1 MAQDL
6 RFCDNPQIRVFLV
19 VLSLAPLATSRSVVR
34 PWPVPRVSVRRVVP
48 SNSGRRARMRSASG
62 GTKPREFCTPRCT
75 AGLTES
81 GSSRLLLLPQQ
92 QSAAAL
98 IRKLMTSSTAGGIH
112 TSRQSRCAAVHCHLP
127 AATHNVRSHW
137 MSPADGPASPSCTR
151 AMPQAAAVAYTASTL
166 GAAARCSKSTSFLPL
181 MPLSR
186 LVARHSRMLSR
197 SYGGRVCGAVACVW
211 PVLTR
216 LLSVSCPGH
225 KKSHTGSGSGAQ

>member
-1 MAQDL
+1 
-6 RFCDNPQIRVFLV
+6 
-19 VLSLAPLATSRSVVR
+19 
-34 PWPVPRVSVRRVVP
+34 
-48 SNSGRRARMRSASG
+48 
-62 GTKPREFCTPRCT
+62 
-75 AGLTES
+75 
-81 GSSRLLLLPQQ
+81 
-92 QSAAAL
+92 
-98 IRKLMTSSTAGGIH
+98 
-112 TSRQSRCAAVHCHLP
+112 
-127 AATHNVRSHW
+127 

-216 LLSVSCPGH
+216 LLSVPCLGH
-225 KKSHTGSGSGAQ
+225 KNRTRGAAQGPSKPRNRQMSQPGSPRAGPSQGWIEELGPLQGATPPGRPAFPVPVLPNQPRRQRELPATLSGSSASRTRPNRGPQTRSARQRLVTLCCP

>member
-1 MAQDL
+1 M
-6 RFCDNPQIRVFLV
+6 
-19 VLSLAPLATSRSVVR
+19 
-34 PWPVPRVSVRRVVP
+34 
-48 SNSGRRARMRSASG
+48 
-62 GTKPREFCTPRCT
+62 
-75 AGLTES
+75 
-81 GSSRLLLLPQQ
+81 
-92 QSAAAL
+92 
-98 IRKLMTSSTAGGIH
+98 
-112 TSRQSRCAAVHCHLP
+112 HCHLP

-216 LLSVSCPGH
+216 LLSVPCLGH
-225 KKSHTGSGSGAQ
+225 KNRTRGAAQGPSKPRNRQMSQPGSPRAGPSRITNLSSASTFGRSGCASQGALRPTYYAHAFRIRVRSGGRRGLRLTYYAYVLRIRTPKVSERASAPRTTHTHSGFE

>member
-1 MAQDL
+1 M
-6 RFCDNPQIRVFLV
+6 
-19 VLSLAPLATSRSVVR
+19 
-34 PWPVPRVSVRRVVP
+34 
-48 SNSGRRARMRSASG
+48 
-62 GTKPREFCTPRCT
+62 
-75 AGLTES
+75 
-81 GSSRLLLLPQQ
+81 
-92 QSAAAL
+92 
-98 IRKLMTSSTAGGIH
+98 
-112 TSRQSRCAAVHCHLP
+112 HCHLP

-151 AMPQAAAVAYTASTL
+151 AMPQAVAVAYTASTL

-216 LLSVSCPGH
+216 LLSVPCLGH
-225 KKSHTGSGSGAQ
+225 KNRTRGAAQGPSKPRNRQMSQPGSPRAGPSRNGENSFSAKRPLSPQRIDAPRARVPRGDARANGANARDRRSTGRDSNTRGSVDRGES

>member
-1 MAQDL
+1 M
-6 RFCDNPQIRVFLV
+6 
-19 VLSLAPLATSRSVVR
+19 
-34 PWPVPRVSVRRVVP
+34 
-48 SNSGRRARMRSASG
+48 
-62 GTKPREFCTPRCT
+62 
-75 AGLTES
+75 
-81 GSSRLLLLPQQ
+81 
-92 QSAAAL
+92 
-98 IRKLMTSSTAGGIH
+98 
-112 TSRQSRCAAVHCHLP
+112 HCHLP

-211 PVLTR
+211 PVLNR
-216 LLSVSCPGH
+216 LLSVPCLGH
-225 KKSHTGSGSGAQ
+225 KNRTRGAAQGPSKPRNRQMSQPGSPRAGPSREQYIVGAPSLIISTCISWYLPVSPGIPPYPARLTPSSPASLRAPSCCRRCRDAASCASCGRACFRAFGALLLLVLARAMLRR

>member
-1 MAQDL
+1 M
-6 RFCDNPQIRVFLV
+6 
-19 VLSLAPLATSRSVVR
+19 
-34 PWPVPRVSVRRVVP
+34 
-48 SNSGRRARMRSASG
+48 
-62 GTKPREFCTPRCT
+62 
-75 AGLTES
+75 
-81 GSSRLLLLPQQ
+81 
-92 QSAAAL
+92 
-98 IRKLMTSSTAGGIH
+98 
-112 TSRQSRCAAVHCHLP
+112 HCHLP

-151 AMPQAAAVAYTASTL
+151 AMPQAVAVAYTASTL

-216 LLSVSCPGH
+216 LLSVPCLGH
-225 KKSHTGSGSGAQ
+225 KNRTRGAAQGPSKPRNRQMSQPVPPRAGPSPPGPSMQARSIDRGSCGRPGRAQQQQPPWVHARDTLREP

>member
-1 MAQDL
+1 M
-6 RFCDNPQIRVFLV
+6 
-19 VLSLAPLATSRSVVR
+19 
-34 PWPVPRVSVRRVVP
+34 
-48 SNSGRRARMRSASG
+48 
-62 GTKPREFCTPRCT
+62 
-75 AGLTES
+75 
-81 GSSRLLLLPQQ
+81 
-92 QSAAAL
+92 
-98 IRKLMTSSTAGGIH
+98 
-112 TSRQSRCAAVHCHLP
+112 HCHLP

-151 AMPQAAAVAYTASTL
+151 AMPQAVAVAYTASTL

-216 LLSVSCPGH
+216 LLSVPCLGHNNRTRGAAQGPSKPRNRQMSQPGSPRAGPSPQSSPFRQCTAREFTA
-225 KKSHTGSGSGAQ
+225 SHIHVRGGRPGSGHARRAINKSA

>member
-1 MAQDL
+1 MTKN
-6 RFCDNPQIRVFLV
+6 DNPQIRVFLV

-92 QSAAAL
+92 QSAAAPM
-98 IRKLMTSSTAGGIH
+98 RKLMTSIAAGGI
-112 TSRQSRCAAVHCHLP
+112 R
-127 AATHNVRSHW
+127 AATAGVRLCTATCPRLLYAQHVRSHW

-186 LVARHSRMLSR
+186 LVARH
-197 SYGGRVCGAVACVW
+197 
-211 PVLTR
+211 
-216 LLSVSCPGH
+216 
-225 KKSHTGSGSGAQ
+225 

>member
-1 MAQDL
+1 M
-6 RFCDNPQIRVFLV
+6 
-19 VLSLAPLATSRSVVR
+19 
-34 PWPVPRVSVRRVVP
+34 
-48 SNSGRRARMRSASG
+48 
-62 GTKPREFCTPRCT
+62 
-75 AGLTES
+75 
-81 GSSRLLLLPQQ
+81 
-92 QSAAAL
+92 
-98 IRKLMTSSTAGGIH
+98 
-112 TSRQSRCAAVHCHLP
+112 HCHLP

-151 AMPQAAAVAYTASTL
+151 AMPQAVAVAYTASTL

-216 LLSVSCPGH
+216 LLSVPCLGH
-225 KKSHTGSGSGAQ
+225 KNRTRGAAQGPSKPRNRQMSHPVPPRAGPSLETVHGPTGPLAAPSLFPPPHDHAMPPPPAPPCGTARAVGARWSSIPE

>member
-1 MAQDL
+1 MFSV
-6 RFCDNPQIRVFLV
+6 FCF
-19 VLSLAPLATSRSVVR
+19 SKR
-34 PWPVPRVSVRRVVP
+34 PP
-48 SNSGRRARMRSASG
+48 ARHPEAARPP
-62 GTKPREFCTPRCT
+62 THREIKNARP
-75 AGLTES
+75 
-81 GSSRLLLLPQQ
+81 
-92 QSAAAL
+92 
-98 IRKLMTSSTAGGIH
+98 KLMTSSTALH
-112 TSRQSRCAAVHCHLP
+112 TSRHSRCAAVHCHLP

-216 LLSVSCPGH
+216 LLSVPCLGH
-225 KKSHTGSGSGAQ
+225 KNRTRGAAQGPSKPRNRQMSQPGSPRAIV

>member
-1 MAQDL
+1 M
-6 RFCDNPQIRVFLV
+6 
-19 VLSLAPLATSRSVVR
+19 
-34 PWPVPRVSVRRVVP
+34 
-48 SNSGRRARMRSASG
+48 
-62 GTKPREFCTPRCT
+62 
-75 AGLTES
+75 
-81 GSSRLLLLPQQ
+81 
-92 QSAAAL
+92 
-98 IRKLMTSSTAGGIH
+98 
-112 TSRQSRCAAVHCHLP
+112 HCHLP

-151 AMPQAAAVAYTASTL
+151 AMPQAVTVAYTASTL

-216 LLSVSCPGH
+216 LLSVPCLGHNNRTRGAAQGPSKPRNRQMSQPG
-225 KKSHTGSGSGAQ
+225 SPRAGPSLRIPGGTTVAGACAPAPSATGSAAAVPVIATGAMENGGHYPAAIAYDLGRAHTSTPPREPTFWLSEVAAEHSRTGSSGPARPLSVVHVCM

>member
-1 MAQDL
+1 M
-6 RFCDNPQIRVFLV
+6 
-19 VLSLAPLATSRSVVR
+19 
-34 PWPVPRVSVRRVVP
+34 
-48 SNSGRRARMRSASG
+48 
-62 GTKPREFCTPRCT
+62 
-75 AGLTES
+75 TES

-92 QSAAAL
+92 QSAAAP
-98 IRKLMTSSTAGGIH
+98 IRKLMTSMHCCRGHS
-112 TSRQSRCAAVHCHLP
+112 SRHSRCAAVHCHLP

-151 AMPQAAAVAYTASTL
+151 AMPQAVAVGYTASTL

-216 LLSVSCPGH
+216 LLSVPCLGH
-225 KKSHTGSGSGAQ
+225 NNRTRGAARQMSQPMPPRAGPSRTRTNAAGGAQPEPRN